1 MGGAEGFAGAGL
13 PADAPGADPPPGWVI
28 EIAAARMTPAVYRR
42 RPECSWECRATG
54 DRSNITLFSCGPD
67 PAVDEHLNGH
77 GTRDE
82 LMDG

>member
-28 EIAAARMTPAVYRR
+28 EIAAARMTLAAYRH
-42 RPECSWECRATG
+42 RPECSRERRATD

-82 LMDG
+82 LVNN

>member
-1 MGGAEGFAGAGL
+1 MTL
-13 PADAPGADPPPGWVI
+13 
-28 EIAAARMTPAVYRR
+28 AAYRH
-42 RPECSWECRATG
+42 RPECSRERRATD

-82 LMDG
+82 LVNN